1 MHLTKREEALI
12 NYIRSLEKSK
22 RHLLTVICRGSEPW
36 EIEEHV
42 AKTKIDLNPVPK
54 ENRR

>member
-1 MHLTKREEALI
+1 MHLTKREQTLI
-12 NYIRSLEKSK
+12 NYIRSLDKSK
-22 RHLLTVICRGSEPW
+22 RHVLTLVCRGTEPW

-54 ENRR
+54 QNRR